1 LYYKVTSVIVVN
13 DHYVEEPDNPS
24 LAEPREL
31 FEYLAMQAF
40 P

>member
-1 LYYKVTSVIVVN
+1 LYYKVTSVIVSNHQDVQ
-13 DHYVEEPDNPS
+13 EPDNPS